1 MSARE
6 IWWRVCGRAQDWRDR
21 WLVGYHGSARRLTAV
36 LRSDGRDEGRASLSE
51 AATGVWRDAAPDSAE
66 AGWRG
71 RLVARAEGILAG
83 RWRLFDLDPC
93 EFGDVIDWNRDAKA
107 QRRAPLVFSPKI
119 DYRDYRAVGDCKFV
133 WEPNRHHQLVVLAR
147 AYRATGDERYAAGA
161 ARQLESWLE
170 ACPYGR
176 GMNWR
181 SPLEL
186 GIRLINWVWTLDLA
200 GSSAAFDERLRRRV
214 LHSAYLHLR
223 EITRKY
229 SRGSSA
235 NNHLVG
241 EAAGAYVASCYF
253 HELRDAARWREEA
266 RGLMV
271 EQIEAQ
277 TFGDGA
283 NVELATGYH
292 LFAMQFFLVVGLVA
306 RRANDALPDAYW
318 SRLAAQA
325 EYLGTLL
332 EGGADAPMFGDGDD
346 GYVLDLSDGAADPRG
361 WLCAAAALFRR
372 ADLKA
377 WSGPGFG
384 ETAAWLLGP
393 GARSVWERLP
403 KPADAQIRSRG
414 FKDAGVYL
422 LQHGT
427 RDAADRIS
435 VTVDCGPHG
444 WGSIAAHAHADALAI
459 TLRAFGVDV
468 LVDPGTYDYFSCPAW
483 RNYFRSTAAHNTIEV
498 DERDQSEMLGAFLWG
513 SRAAARCLRWEP
525 STVGGRVVCEHD
537 GYTRLSDPVVH
548 RREVRLDG
556 DVGRVVV
563 RDELV
568 ANAAHTLALHLHFAE
583 QCVLRATGDNRY
595 EIDAGPGR
603 LVLELA
609 PEWQCE
615 LLRGGDEPGP
625 GWVSRGYHRK
635 SPAACLRART
645 TIHGATALET
655 SIAIQQGPER
665 RTMRSREPAA
675 DEACANVALNRR

>member
-1 MSARE
+1 MTARE
-6 IWWRVCGRAQDWRDR
+6 IWWRVCGRARDWRDR
-21 WLVGYHGSARRLTAV
+21 WLIGYHGSARRLPAL
-36 LRSDGRDEGRASLSE
+36 LRRVHTNETRIALSDMP
-51 AATGVWRDAAPDSAE
+51 TGAWRDAAPDTAE
-66 AGWRG
+66 ACWRD
-71 RLVARAEGILAG
+71 RLVARAEEILAG

-93 EFGDVIDWNRDAKA
+93 EFGDRVDWNRDAKA
-107 QRRAPLVFSPKI
+107 RRRAPLAFAPKI
-119 DYRDYRAVGDCKFV
+119 DYRDFRVVGDCKFV

-147 AYRATGDERYAAGA
+147 AFRASGEERFAAGA
-161 ARQLESWLE
+161 AKQLASWLD

-200 GSSAAFDERLRRRV
+200 GSSAAFDARLRRRV
-214 LHSAYLHLR
+214 LHAAHLHLR

-253 HELRDAARWREEA
+253 HELRDASQWREEA
-266 RGLMV
+266 RGLLV

-277 TFGDGA
+277 TLADGA

-292 LFAMQFFLVVGLVA
+292 LFAMQFFLVAGLVA
-306 RRANDALPDAYW
+306 RRVNDALPDAYW

-332 EGGADAPMFGDGDD
+332 EGGADAPMFGDADD
-346 GYVLDLSDGAADPRG
+346 GYVLDLAAGGADARG

-377 WSGPGFG
+377 WSGREFS
-384 ETAAWLLGP
+384 ESACWLLGS
-393 GARSVWERLP
+393 GARSAWERLP
-403 KPADAQIRSRG
+403 KPADARLRSRG
-414 FKDAGVYL
+414 FKNAGIYL

-427 RDAADRIS
+427 RDAADRVS
-435 VTVDCGPHG
+435 VTIDCGPHG

-468 LVDPGTYDYFSCPAW
+468 LVDPGTYDYFSTPAW
-483 RNYFRSTAAHNTIEV
+483 RNYFRSTAAHNTIEI
-498 DERDQSEMLGAFLWG
+498 DGRDQSEMLGAFLWG
-513 SRAAARCLRWEP
+513 SRAAAQCLRWEP

-537 GYTRLSDPVVH
+537 GYTRLSDPVLH

-556 DVGRVVV
+556 GAGRVVM

-568 ANAAHTLALHLHFAE
+568 AKGAHALALHLHFAE
-583 QCVLRATGDNRY
+583 QCVVRELDGNRY
-595 EIDAGPGR
+595 EVDAGPGR

-635 SPAACLRART
+635 TPAVCIRART
-645 TIHGATALET
+645 TIHCASAFET
-655 SIAIQQGPER
+655 RIAIQSGDER
-665 RTMRSREPAA
+665 DSTRSREPAA
-675 DEACANVALNRR
+675 DAAGAPVALSGR